1 MRVLVELC
9 PGLIF
14 LYLPSGFLK
23 NVVFLQKRFNLQLVL
38 IPQLADYGGEYL
50 TNISN
55 DRQGE
60 GDTNNGEEDTEEAA
74 RKGDWRDVAVAN
86 SGEDCGGEEDRLD
99 EVPADGEVLVHHADT
114 SPNCF

>member
-74 RKGDWRDVAVAN
+74 RKGDWRYVAIAN
-86 SGEDCGGEEDRLD
+86 SGEDGGGEEDCLYV
-99 EVPADGEVLVHHADT
+99 VPADGVVLGEDVNT
-114 SPNCF
+114 CCCC